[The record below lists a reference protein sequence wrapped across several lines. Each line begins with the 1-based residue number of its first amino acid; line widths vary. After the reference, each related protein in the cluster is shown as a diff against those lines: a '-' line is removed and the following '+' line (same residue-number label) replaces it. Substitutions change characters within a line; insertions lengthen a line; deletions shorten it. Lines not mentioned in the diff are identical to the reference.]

1 MNFTLLI
8 GLSYKPRGI
17 SDILQ
22 PISSQVQSI
31 IGSSTTLVESAVRG
45 PTIAAL
51 SARNIAALAIKS
63 DINIA
68 ALVIESGANIAAL
81 AIESGANAIAIV
93 AQNIANNF
101 INENIPRN
109 LLVGIEKLYLKYA
122 NSTRDYYI
130 LPLNISDIIP
140 KVILDLLGDEIQTL

>member
-1 MNFTLLI
+1 M
-8 GLSYKPRGI
+8 GLSYKPRAI

-31 IGSSTTLVESAVRG
+31 IGGTTLVKSAVRG

-51 SARNIAALAIKS
+51 SARNIATLVIKS
-63 DINIA
+63 GINIA
-68 ALVIESGANIAAL
+68 ILVIKSGANIATL
-81 AIESGANAIAIV
+81 VIESSINTIAIA

-122 NSTRDYYI
+122 NSTQDYYI
-130 LPLNISDIIP
+130 LPLNISNIIL
-140 KVILDLLGDEIQTL
+140 KVILDLLGNKIQTL